1 MSLAHHLPF
10 TYHFCRRS
18 VERTKGRNAPSVKK
32 CAIALA
38 ILALLSA
45 ALALA
50 EDFKTVRGKVYK
62 DATIIR
68 VEADGIVLR
77 TKTGISKVYF
87 VELPNDVQQRFHPT
101 PAKAPVAQRAPQRAA
116 EPIKLKGWAA
126 VMGNPAGLIKYF
138 VAGITIIAG
147 VVFLVIR
154 RRSQ

>member
-1 MSLAHHLPF
+1 
-10 TYHFCRRS
+10 
-18 VERTKGRNAPSVKK
+18 VERTKGRNAPSVNK

-45 ALALA
+45 TLALA
-50 EDFKTVRGKVYK
+50 EDFKTVRGREYK
-62 DATIIR
+62 DAKIIR
-68 VEADGIVLR
+68 VEGDGIVLK

-101 PAKAPVAQRAPQRAA
+101 PAKTPVAQRAPQRAP
-116 EPIKLKGWAA
+116 EPSKLSGWAA
-126 VMGNPAGLIKYF
+126 LMGNPAALIKYF

-147 VVFLVIR
+147 VVFLVVR